1 MNKSLQSTICL
12 FLAAIIWGSA
22 FVAQRSGMDDIGPFY
37 FCALR
42 SLIGSLALMIVFLL
56 TDRRATLHKTADPN
70 DPDAKESSGGRT
82 SSGTENAA
90 ARWSDLRQ
98 YYFYRD
104 EYPADGTCI
113 YRCRQDW
120 IYYGTLHR
128 SGADFRNISQAQ
140 DRLHHLGG
148 SCPGCCWIIFF
159 MCERRL
165 LHTAF

>member
-22 FVAQRSGMDDIGPFY
+22 FVAQRSGMDDIGPFLFLRR
-37 FCALR
+37 FC

-70 DPDAKESSGGRT
+70 DPAAKESSGGRT

-128 SGADFRNISQAQ
+128 SGADFRTFSSTRQA
-140 DRLHHLGG
+140 
-148 SCPGCCWIIFF
+148 SPPGQELSWVLLDYIF
-159 MCERRL
+159 
-165 LHTAF
+165 